1 MSRIALPPLRRALLV
16 GALALVCGVGM
27 LVALQRRLMFFPQ
40 VAAEAE
46 VTRLAADLGA
56 TAWRPG
62 GELHGWRFPRPG
74 AAGRLLA
81 FHGNAGM
88 AVERAYMAQAFGAD
102 FEVTVV
108 EYPGFGAR
116 PGEPG
121 EGAFFAA
128 AEAAF
133 DALRAEN
140 PTRPITVLGESIGS
154 GSACHLA
161 QVRAEALAGLIL
173 VTPFD
178 RLAGPAGHHFPW
190 LPVSLILRDRFEND
204 RALSDFRG
212 RVAFV
217 LAGRDTVVPP
227 QFGQALHDTYRGPK
241 RLWVDAGADHNE
253 LPWDRRAPLW
263 AEIAAFLRGP

>member
-1 MSRIALPPLRRALLV
+1 MAHLALPPLRRALLV
-16 GALALVCGVGM
+16 GAVALLCGVLM
-27 LVALQRRLMFFPQ
+27 LAALQRKLMFFPQ
-40 VAAEAE
+40 VATEAD
-46 VTRLAADLGA
+46 VARLGA
-56 TAWRPG
+56 DVGATPWRPG
-62 GELHGWRFPRPG
+62 GEVQGWRFSRPS
-74 AAGRLLA
+74 ATGRLLA

-116 PGEPG
+116 PGDPG
-121 EGAFFAA
+121 EAAFFAA
-128 AEAAF
+128 AESAF
-133 DALRAEN
+133 DALRAED
-140 PTRPITVLGESIGS
+140 PARPVTVLGESIGS
-154 GSACHLA
+154 GAACHLA
-161 QVRAEALAGLIL
+161 QVRGEHLAGLIL

-190 LPVSLILRDRFEND
+190 LPVSMILRDRFEND
-204 RALSDFRG
+204 RALTDFRG

-227 QFGQALHDTYRGPK
+227 KFGQALHDAYRGAK

-263 AEIAAFLRGP
+263 AEIAAFLRAG

>member
-1 MSRIALPPLRRALLV
+1 MARFALPPLRRALLV
-16 GALALVCGVGM
+16 GVVALVLGVGM

-46 VTRLAADLGA
+46 VLRLAADLGA
-56 TAWRPG
+56 EPWRPAG
-62 GELHGWRFPRPG
+62 ALQGWRFPRPG
-74 AAGRLLA
+74 APGRLLA

-116 PGEPG
+116 PGAPDEA
-121 EGAFFAA
+121 AFFAA

-133 DALRAEN
+133 DALRAED
-140 PTRPITVLGESIGS
+140 PARPITVLGESIGS

-161 QVRAEALAGLIL
+161 QVRGADLAGLIL

-178 RLAGPAGHHFPW
+178 RLASPAGHHFPW

-204 RALSDFRG
+204 RALTDFRG

-227 QFGQALHDTYRGPK
+227 QFGQALHASYRGPK
-241 RLWVDAGADHNE
+241 RLWVDTGADHNE

-263 AEIAAFLRGP
+263 AEIGAYLRAP